1 MTGKAKKKQT
11 LFLLTRPRLPYF
23 LAPTLNFFLSSKK
36 KKDFFYKG
44 LEIKRKSGR
53 KKTVP
58 FNPFCLHLT
67 AKDCRKIIGE
77 KYCDRLQLWR
87 ILVWQSSQSDSPC
100 ITTFQ
105 NGDLR
110 AR

>member
-1 MTGKAKKKQT
+1 M
-11 LFLLTRPRLPYF
+11 
-23 LAPTLNFFLSSKK
+23 
-36 KKDFFYKG
+36 YKG
-44 LEIKRKSGR
+44 LEINRKSGR
-53 KKTVP
+53 KSTVP

-105 NGDLR
+105 NGDVR
-110 AR
+110 AEGKSVRPPGRVPDDIHVANT